1 MTELGLR
8 ERSKARRR
16 AAIVRAAFTLFAE
29 RGYHATTV
37 ADIAEAAEVAPRTIP
52 LYFASKQDIALSRF
66 TAFAERVTEAIR
78 NRAPGQSVLDIVEQ
92 ELRDEAHTDE
102 EEIRELARRMFAANP
117 ELRALRAARMTRTID
132 EAAAAIDHDAGRP
145 VGEIGARLA
154 AVAMASI
161 MIELA
166 DTRPGP
172 THSEGLEV
180 ALRFLRAGLDA
191 LPEH

>member
-1 MTELGLR
+1 VTELGLR

-78 NRAPGQSVLDIVEQ
+78 NRAPGQTVLDIVEQ

-132 EAAAAIDHDAGRP
+132 EATAAIDNDTGRP

-180 ALRFLRAGLDA
+180 ALRFLRAGLDT
-191 LPEH
+191 LPER

>member
-1 MTELGLR
+1 VTELGLR

-78 NRAPGQSVLDIVEQ
+78 NRAQGQSVLDIVEQ

-132 EAAAAIDHDAGRP
+132 EATAAIDNDTGRP

-180 ALRFLRAGLDA
+180 ALRFLRAGLDT
-191 LPEH
+191 LPER